1 MDQDLLRLVGWDI
14 VVDQDLLHLVGW
26 DVVVELERLLVALD
40 CNWIL
45 FATVP
50 PVGYPHSRLTH
61 LSSLRKNKIKKN
73 LT

>member
-1 MDQDLLRLVGWDI
+1 VEKLLDEDLP
-14 VVDQDLLHLVGW
+14 HLVGW

-40 CNWIL
+40 GYWIL

-61 LSSLRKNKIKKN
+61 LSPLRKKK
-73 LT
+73 L